1 MAYIRRRT
9 SKNGSVSTT
18 LIEAYRDDQGR
29 PRQRVLAKL
38 HGESTSLDA
47 LAKLTV
53 QIEELRTYR
62 DEFVGKAD
70 DGFVMRYVAGKLA
83 ILEQERAIIAA
94 HCRATKRELRAAIRP
109 IETARRCRD
118 DRIGCDV
125 RHLAARPARG
135 DEAAN

>member
-18 LIEAYRDDQGR
+18 LIEAYRDNQGR
-29 PRQRVLAKL
+29 PRERVLANL

-62 DEFVGKAD
+62 DKFADKAD
-70 DGFVMRYVAGKLA
+70 DGFVTRYVAGKLA

-94 HCRATKRELRAAIRP
+94 HQPSLS
-109 IETARRCRD
+109 
-118 DRIGCDV
+118 
-125 RHLAARPARG
+125 
-135 DEAAN
+135 